1 MNFGPF
7 ITSAIMR
14 IYDKSCAKVVVNN
27 SLCKTVTLKSS
38 LKQGCALSMLLYII
52 CIEELIVRI
61 ENNNKILHGNLGR
74 YYTYTKILEPV
85 ITQSLA
91 YFWGVNSSGHRA

>member
-1 MNFGPF
+1 M
-7 ITSAIMR
+7 
-14 IYDKSCAKVVVNN
+14 KNN
-27 SLCKTVTLKSS
+27 
-38 LKQGCALSMLLYII
+38 
-52 CIEELIVRI
+52 I

-91 YFWGVNSSGHRA
+91 YFWGVNSSGHRAWWKRPGQELEKVFVLIKWDMNKQSPGFIEIWILLMILNIQCFITI

>member
-1 MNFGPF
+1 M
-7 ITSAIMR
+7 
-14 IYDKSCAKVVVNN
+14 KNN
-27 SLCKTVTLKSS
+27 
-38 LKQGCALSMLLYII
+38 
-52 CIEELIVRI
+52 I

-91 YFWGVNSSGHRA
+91 YFWGVNSSGHRAWW